1 MNEEQK
7 NPVLDLLNKTSDRVL
22 IHQENFKIVE
32 KALNDL
38 NGKLNASNMIN
49 SILITMLAASSNSFK
64 EHLKSSL
71 KQLLSSEHELPGDFE
86 EQAKSLLAVVCDE
99 PVSQSPKRSE
109 PFLRLL
115 PGGKQD
121 QDK

>member
-38 NGKLNASNMIN
+38 NGTLNASNMIN

-64 EHLKSSL
+64 EHLK
-71 KQLLSSEHELPGDFE
+71 F
-86 EQAKSLLAVVCDE
+86 
-99 PVSQSPKRSE
+99 
-109 PFLRLL
+109 
-115 PGGKQD
+115 
-121 QDK
+121 